1 MTESS
6 YNDLMPGNPVNFP
19 EELGT
24 MNHPYRAF
32 GFARDRHRTPRR
44 LEAISQPYQGQLL
57 PELEGE
63 NSRARAG
70 ESLLANRKAI
80 SPVRVIIQTYHEIVM
95 GAVGNQGTF

>member
-6 YNDLMPGNPVNFP
+6 VGELMLSNPKDFP
-19 EELGT
+19 AELGT
-24 MNHPYRAF
+24 MNHSYRAF

-57 PELEGE
+57 PELVGE

-70 ESLLANRKAI
+70 ESLLASRKTI
-80 SPVRVIIQTYHEIVM
+80 SPVRVIIQAFHEIAMETVDYR
-95 GAVGNQGTF
+95 GTF

>member
-6 YNDLMPGNPVNFP
+6 DSDLMPGHPENFP

-24 MNHPYRAF
+24 MNHSYRAF

-70 ESLLANRKAI
+70 ESLLANRKTI
-80 SPVRVIIQTYHEIVM
+80 SPVRVITQKPHEVVM
-95 GAVGNQGTF
+95 GVVGYRCNF

>member
-6 YNDLMPGNPVNFP
+6 DNGLMLSGPEDFPG
-19 EELGT
+19 ELGT
-24 MNHPYRAF
+24 INHPYRAY

-70 ESLLANRKAI
+70 ESLLANRKAF
-80 SPVRVIIQTYHEIVM
+80 SPVRVITQPYHEVVM
-95 GAVGNQGTF
+95 GTVGYHSNF